1 MLRISEFLISFFVFL
16 LTKLLFGVIRDLNGL
31 WCSTENIYSIYWRSM
46 PALLFDFELRL
57 RLCACRA
64 SVSVYGCESAPKYLA
79 DTFGAPSCC
88 LASSRFVS
96 LSLSLPLCSFCML
109 NRFYSGTAFDGSQFT
124 NAEGAKKRGRKSR
137 EEHNN
142 ANNNSLAPSLFLP
155 LSLFLSHSPCAFTCP
170 CACPCVFRLY
180 DFWIFPNIFELYS
193 AQYFYFYASLFIC
206 FSLVDFFLL
215 ILFTAIFN
223 FQLLICQKTEIFASQ
238 NSHTYMIHI
247 YPWLFFID
255 FSTSCLQAKEHT
267 NVYFNCFLFNFAL
280 IILQ

>member
-1 MLRISEFLISFFVFL
+1 
-16 LTKLLFGVIRDLNGL
+16 
-31 WCSTENIYSIYWRSM
+31 M

-64 SVSVYGCESAPKYLA
+64 SVSVYECESTPKYLA

-124 NAEGAKKRGRKSR
+124 NAEGAKKRGRESR

-155 LSLFLSHSPCAFTCP
+155 LSLFLSLALLVLSPVRVRVR
-170 CACPCVFRLY
+170 VFLGST
-180 DFWIFPNIFELYS
+180 IFEYFPIFLSFILPSIFISMHLY
-193 AQYFYFYASLFIC
+193 LF
-206 FSLVDFFLL
+206 VFLL
-215 ILFTAIFN
+215 LIF
-223 FQLLICQKTEIFASQ
+223 
-238 NSHTYMIHI
+238 
-247 YPWLFFID
+247 FF
-255 FSTSCLQAKEHT
+255 
-267 NVYFNCFLFNFAL
+267 
-280 IILQ
+280 